1 MAELPANYVP
11 THALHPGRELAEEL
25 DARGISADELAAEI
39 EYPAAAIRALLG
51 EQQPMTRDLAS
62 AVERALSVDAQFWLN
77 LQSLYD
83 QIIERRAAMQIDAEV
98 D

>member
-1 MAELPANYVP
+1 MAELPAEYAP

-25 DARGISADELAAEI
+25 DARGISADDLAAGI
-39 EYPAAAIRALLG
+39 EYPAAAIRALLA
-51 EQQPMTRDLAS
+51 EEQPMTSDLAG
-62 AVERALSVDAQFWLN
+62 AVERALGIDAQFSLN

-83 QIIERRAAMQIDAEV
+83 QITERRAAMQLDAKV

>member
-1 MAELPANYVP
+1 MAELPASYVP

-25 DARGISADELAAEI
+25 EARGISADDLATDI
-39 EYPAAAIRALLG
+39 EHPAAAIRALLA

-62 AVERALSVDAQFWLN
+62 AVERALGIDAQFWLN
-77 LQSLYD
+77 LQALHD
-83 QIIERRAAMQIDAEV
+83 QIIERRAAMQLDAEV